1 MTPLRA
7 AARRVASGTG
17 TAEVPRRAMIFT
29 VGLAVVATIV
39 TIVGLSL
46 PAPLPVE
53 DPLSQI
59 ERLGIATGVM
69 AMAQLASLRLRVG
82 TGRLSVGWG
91 EAALI
96 IGLYIAPAGWLPA
109 ATFVGVGLAWLLLS
123 IFADLRTPIEAVQ
136 IAICQTIAVAAG
148 VLVAGALSD
157 PIGASLTPALAGA
170 LVLGALTYT
179 LVGAFLA
186 VVSMCLKHGGP
197 LRTTLVRALH
207 DKLLMFVGNVIV
219 GLVVVSLVDRDPRW
233 LLLLPPALWLL
244 QQTYG
249 HRLRADD
256 ERRAWQEFATGIGD
270 LNRLDEREVAAAA
283 VSHSLRLFGAER
295 VELDVLRSDG
305 VVRRYTGDSA
315 GERADTEA
323 HERSSSAEGEST
335 LVRRLS
341 VADVQVGELRVELPR
356 ATLPSPRDELA
367 LNAFAE
373 ALAAALHDSAAHRE
387 LGIVKGIAAY
397 EAVHDQLTSL
407 HSRTAMLARGDEVLC
422 GLEHGTPVALVLI
435 DVNRFRDVNDTLGH
449 AAGDELLQALADRL
463 GTLVDGDDVLGRM
476 GGDEFALLI
485 TATPEPAP
493 QAAIGNRDDAQPAA
507 LRKARALVEQ
517 LAHPVEVQGVR
528 MSVEASAGVVVA
540 GAGTVGMT
548 ELLRRADVALYQA
561 KDGGSSVA
569 WYDSSRDVASTDQ
582 LALLAE
588 LREALAVDDQLY
600 LVLQPAVDLST
611 GEPTGVEALI
621 RWRHPRRNNLMP
633 AEFVRAAEGSEMV
646 GLFTRY
652 VIDKALEVA
661 ADIVAHDMTVPI
673 SVNLSAQSLLDPTL
687 PADINEL
694 LRRHGVPSN
703 QLVVEIT
710 ETVVLRELDVVDE
723 VLGALRQMG
732 VRLAVDDFGTGFSSL
747 SFLDRIEVDELK
759 VDRSFVMRMGE
770 SPQAAAI
777 VQSIVE
783 LGHRM
788 HLRVVAEGVET
799 AAQRAALVDLGCSAA
814 QGYHFFKP
822 MPADKIVT
830 VLGELLDG
838 AQAQIY
844 PLRDSDAS

>member
-1 MTPLRA
+1 M
-7 AARRVASGTG
+7 
-17 TAEVPRRAMIFT
+17 
-29 VGLAVVATIV
+29 
-39 TIVGLSL
+39 
-46 PAPLPVE
+46 
-53 DPLSQI
+53 
-59 ERLGIATGVM
+59 
-69 AMAQLASLRLRVG
+69 
-82 TGRLSVGWG
+82 
-91 EAALI
+91 
-96 IGLYIAPAGWLPA
+96 
-109 ATFVGVGLAWLLLS
+109 
-123 IFADLRTPIEAVQ
+123 
-136 IAICQTIAVAAG
+136 
-148 VLVAGALSD
+148 
-157 PIGASLTPALAGA
+157 
-170 LVLGALTYT
+170 
-179 LVGAFLA
+179 GAFLA
-186 VVSMCLKHGGP
+186 VVSLCLKHGGP

-219 GLVVVSLVDRDPRW
+219 GLVVVTLVDHDPRW

-270 LNRLDEREVAAAA
+270 LNRLDEREVSAAA
-283 VSHSLRLFGAER
+283 VSHSLRLFAAER
-295 VELDVLRSDG
+295 VELDVLRPDG
-305 VVRRYTGDSA
+305 VVRRYTGDSSGA
-315 GERADTEA
+315 RSDGEV
-323 HERSSSAEGEST
+323 HERSSSADDEST

-387 LGIVKGIAAY
+387 LGIVKSIAAY
-397 EAVHDQLTSL
+397 EAVHDHLTSL

-493 QAAIGNRDDAQPAA
+493 QTAIGNREDAQPAA
-507 LRKARALVEQ
+507 LRKARALIEQ

-540 GAGTVGMT
+540 GAGAVGMT

-633 AEFVRAAEGSEMV
+633 AEFVRAAEGSDLV

-652 VIDKALEVA
+652 VIDKALAVA
-661 ADIVAHDMTVPI
+661 ADIVAHNMTVPI

-687 PADINEL
+687 PADIKEL

-770 SPQAAAI
+770 SRQAAAI

-788 HLRVVAEGVET
+788 NLRVVAEGVET
-799 AAQRAALVDLGCSAA
+799 AAQRAALVELGCSAA

>member
-1 MTPLRA
+1 
-7 AARRVASGTG
+7 
-17 TAEVPRRAMIFT
+17 
-29 VGLAVVATIV
+29 
-39 TIVGLSL
+39 
-46 PAPLPVE
+46 
-53 DPLSQI
+53 
-59 ERLGIATGVM
+59 
-69 AMAQLASLRLRVG
+69 
-82 TGRLSVGWG
+82 
-91 EAALI
+91 
-96 IGLYIAPAGWLPA
+96 
-109 ATFVGVGLAWLLLS
+109 
-123 IFADLRTPIEAVQ
+123 
-136 IAICQTIAVAAG
+136 
-148 VLVAGALSD
+148 
-157 PIGASLTPALAGA
+157 
-170 LVLGALTYT
+170 
-179 LVGAFLA
+179 
-186 VVSMCLKHGGP
+186 
-197 LRTTLVRALH
+197 
-207 DKLLMFVGNVIV
+207 MFVGNVIV